1 MVDISGMDAEPN
13 PGPEIL
19 REPRRHE
26 RCAFIRCCY
35 LADEL
40 NCYGFMADCA
50 LYQRSN
56 GALLSEEQFDRAVN
70 DLIDT
75 VRAKDQRLVD

>member
-1 MVDISGMDAEPN
+1 MVDTVNMNDQRPSRSSAMSE
-13 PGPEIL
+13 
-19 REPRRHE
+19 RKQHE

-40 NCYGFMADCA
+40 NCYGFKADCA

-56 GALLSEEQFDRAVN
+56 GALLPEKAFNRAVDN
-70 DLIDT
+70 LIDK
-75 VRAKDQRLVD
+75 VRAKDERLVD

>member
-1 MVDISGMDAEPN
+1 MVDILIVGEKQLNRSSAMSE
-13 PGPEIL
+13 
-19 REPRRHE
+19 RKQHE

-40 NCYGFMADCA
+40 DCFGFKADCV

-56 GALLSEEQFDRAVN
+56 GVMLPEEAFNNAVD
-70 DLIDT
+70 DLIDR
-75 VRAKDQRLVD
+75 VRAKAERLVE